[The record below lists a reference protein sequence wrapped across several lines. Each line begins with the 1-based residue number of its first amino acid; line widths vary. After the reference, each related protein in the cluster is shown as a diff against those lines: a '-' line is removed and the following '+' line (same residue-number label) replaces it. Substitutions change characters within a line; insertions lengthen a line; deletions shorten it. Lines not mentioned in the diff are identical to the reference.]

1 MRIIPLTLLAAVAGL
16 PIAAPALADSPVKVV
31 GTTGDDGVADN
42 RIICR
47 KQTEV
52 GSLVRKKK
60 MCFTKAEWDLIAE
73 REQMGVKKT
82 QDQLSTRSMGN

>member
-1 MRIIPLTLLAAVAGL
+1 MRLIAVTLMAAVAGL
-16 PIAAPALADSPVKVV
+16 SSTTPALASTEAKVV
-31 GTTGDDGVADN
+31 GTTADEGIADQ

-73 REQMGVKKT
+73 REQVGVKRT
-82 QDQLSTRSMGN
+82 QDELTARSSGN

>member
-1 MRIIPLTLLAAVAGL
+1 MRLIAATLIVAVAGL
-16 PIAAPALADSPVKVV
+16 SSTTAVLAQGEAKVV
-31 GTTGDDGVADN
+31 GTTGDEGVGDQ

-73 REQMGVKKT
+73 REQVGVKRT
-82 QDQLSTRSMGN
+82 QDELSARSTGN

>member
-1 MRIIPLTLLAAVAGL
+1 MRLIAATLIAAVAGL
-16 PIAAPALADSPVKVV
+16 TSTAPAQAQAQAQVV
-31 GTTGDDGVADN
+31 GTPADEGVGDK

-47 KQTEV
+47 KHTEV

-73 REQMGVKKT
+73 REQVGVKRT
-82 QDQLSTRSMGN
+82 QDELGTRAMGN